1 MPMPD
6 LLIIDDEPLIR
17 DLLSALFVK
26 EGRTVAVAANGEE
39 GLRQFARERARL
51 VIVDILMPVKEGVET
66 IMELRRLDPDLKI
79 VAISGGGRRSTL
91 DFLDVAEK
99 LGADETLAKPF
110 TRARIV
116 QVVNRYLSPAPDASG
131 KSAGA

>member
-1 MPMPD
+1 MPD